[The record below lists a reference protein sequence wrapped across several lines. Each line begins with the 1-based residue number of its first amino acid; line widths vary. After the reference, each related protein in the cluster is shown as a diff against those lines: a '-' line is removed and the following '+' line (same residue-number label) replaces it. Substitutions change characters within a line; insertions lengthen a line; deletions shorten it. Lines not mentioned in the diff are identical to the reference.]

1 MSLAQFGSH
10 AFTGTFAAVEDRLP
24 VHGRA
29 GRDVLGFQGQ
39 AEGLPIHKSTP
50 RHRSQLQ
57 HTAHYHVNLTYGI
70 RLKSTDHA
78 LNATFINH
86 LHLKQ

>member
-1 MSLAQFGSH
+1 MPLPALSQPWK
-10 AFTGTFAAVEDRLP
+10 TGCLCMG
-24 VHGRA
+24 GRA
-29 GRDVLGFQGQ
+29 AMFSAIQGQ